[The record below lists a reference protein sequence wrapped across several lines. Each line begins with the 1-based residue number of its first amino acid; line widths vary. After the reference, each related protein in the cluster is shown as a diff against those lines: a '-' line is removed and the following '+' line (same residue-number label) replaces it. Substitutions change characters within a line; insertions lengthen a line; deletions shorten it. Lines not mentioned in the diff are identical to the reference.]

1 MLNPAHILEIALLL
15 LVAFLIGATVGSVAR
30 LAAVRLMRPKVV
42 APPVVANQPAV
53 DATASLVTAPVIEPL
68 TKPVTPAAP
77 AEVPAMDFTEVLL
90 ALAGDKPAGLAPIK
104 MQSIAP
110 LSTAE
115 AAGPAA
121 EMAPARA
128 AGATTSGRPV
138 AHPRVAAEPP
148 RAVVATGIGADVIP
162 FPMDRGGAEP
172 PEVQVAVVVA
182 EPQPEPVSEPEVV
195 ARVEETAVVAV
206 VEAEVESSTDVELA
220 TTEEPAQPPVAAVA
234 EIVEA
239 AVEVVPVVVEAA
251 PAVPASASAA
261 PPESSTEDDEAAAM
275 RAIEGSWSPR
285 RATPVKARR
294 ASLPDDAT
302 SDAATAAVEPE
313 VVPGR
318 PVGIEAPRHGV
329 KDDLTNVIGIL
340 PIIET
345 ALNRLGLYHFDQI
358 AELSDENV
366 GFIEAHLGIAGRIGR
381 EHWRE
386 QARELGAA
394 VGTKRAAGKQ

>member
-30 LAAVRLMRPKVV
+30 LAAVRLIRPKVV

-53 DATASLVTAPVIEPL
+53 EAAASLVTAPVIEPL

-110 LSTAE
+110 LSATE
-115 AAGPAA
+115 TAGPAA

-138 AHPRVAAEPP
+138 AHPRVTAEPP

-162 FPMDRGGAEP
+162 FPIDRAVAEA
-172 PEVQVAVVVA
+172 PEMQVAAVVA
-182 EPQPEPVSEPEVV
+182 EPQPLPEPEVV
-195 ARVEETAVVAV
+195 AQVEEAAVAAV

-220 TTEEPAQPPVAAVA
+220 TPEEPAQAPAVAVA

-239 AVEVVPVVVEAA
+239 AVEVVPVAVEAA
-251 PAVPASASAA
+251 PAVPASAAV
-261 PPESSTEDDEAAAM
+261 PEPSTEDDEAAAM

-285 RATPVKARR
+285 RGTPVKARR

-302 SDAATAAVEPE
+302 PDAATVAPAVEPE
-313 VVPGR
+313 VAPGR
-318 PVGIEAPRHGV
+318 PVGVEAPRHGV

-394 VGTKRAAGKQ
+394 VGTKRVAGKQ

>member
-68 TKPVTPAAP
+68 TKPVAPAAP

-104 MQSIAP
+104 MQSIAL
-110 LSTAE
+110 LSTDE

-162 FPMDRGGAEP
+162 FPMDRGGAEL
-172 PEVQVAVVVA
+172 PEVQVAAVVA
-182 EPQPEPVSEPEVV
+182 EPQPVSEPEVI
-195 ARVEETAVVAV
+195 AQVEETAVTAV
-206 VEAEVESSTDVELA
+206 VEAEVESSTEAALA
-220 TTEEPAQPPVAAVA
+220 TTEKPAQPPAIVVA
-234 EIVEA
+234 EIVEPV
-239 AVEVVPVVVEAA
+239 VEIVPVAVEAA
-251 PAVPASASAA
+251 PAVPAPATV
-261 PPESSTEDDEAAAM
+261 PETSTEDDEAAAM

-285 RATPVKARR
+285 RATPAKARR
-294 ASLPDDAT
+294 ASLPDDTT
-302 SDAATAAVEPE
+302 SDTATAAVEPE
-313 VVPGR
+313 VAPGR

>member
-30 LAAVRLMRPKVV
+30 LAAVRLMRPKAV
-42 APPVVANQPAV
+42 ASPVAANQPAV
-53 DATASLVTAPVIEPL
+53 DAAASLVTAPVIEPL
-68 TKPVTPAAP
+68 AKPVTPAAP

-110 LSTAE
+110 LTAIE

-121 EMAPARA
+121 DMAPARI

-138 AHPRVAAEPP
+138 AHPRVAAEAP
-148 RAVVATGIGADVIP
+148 RAVVAAGIGADVIP
-162 FPMDRGGAEP
+162 FPMDRAAAET
-172 PEVQVAVVVA
+172 PEVPVAALVA
-182 EPQPEPVSEPEVV
+182 EPQPEAEPEVTV
-195 ARVEETAVVAV
+195 QLEATAVAAA
-206 VEAEVESSTDVELA
+206 VEAEVERSTAAELA
-220 TTEEPAQPPVAAVA
+220 TTEEPAQPPVVAVA
-234 EIVEA
+234 EIVES
-239 AVEVVPVVVEAA
+239 AVEVVPVAVEAA
-251 PAVPASASAA
+251 LAVPDSAA
-261 PPESSTEDDEAAAM
+261 VSESSSDDDETAAM

-285 RATPVKARR
+285 RAAPAKARR
-294 ASLPDDAT
+294 ASLPDDVT
-302 SDAATAAVEPE
+302 SDAVTAAAEPE
-313 VVPGR
+313 GVPGR
-318 PVGIEAPRHGV
+318 PAGIGAPRHGL
-329 KDDLTNVIGIL
+329 KDELTNVIGIL

-366 GFIEAHLGIAGRIGR
+366 NFIEAHLGIAGRIGR

-394 VGTKRAAGKQ
+394 AGTKRVGGKQ

>member
-15 LVAFLIGATVGSVAR
+15 FVAFLIGATIGSVAR
-30 LAAVRLMRPKVV
+30 LAAMRLLRPKVV
-42 APPVVANQPAV
+42 APPVVVNQPAV
-53 DATASLVTAPVIEPL
+53 DAPASLVTAPVIEPL
-68 TKPVTPAAP
+68 TKPVSPAAP

-104 MQSIAP
+104 MQSIVP
-110 LSTAE
+110 PSTTE

-138 AHPRVAAEPP
+138 AHPRVAAESP
-148 RAVVATGIGADVIP
+148 RAVVDTGIGADVIP
-162 FPMDRGGAEP
+162 FPVDRAAAEA
-172 PEVQVAVVVA
+172 PEVQVAAVVA
-182 EPQPEPVSEPEVV
+182 EPPPVSEPEVITQ
-195 ARVEETAVVAV
+195 VEEAAVVV
-206 VEAEVESSTDVELA
+206 VAEAEAEVERSTQVAPA
-220 TTEEPAQPPVAAVA
+220 TAEEPAQPPAAA

-239 AVEVVPVVVEAA
+239 AVEVAPVAVAAA
-251 PAVPASASAA
+251 PAVPAPATV
-261 PPESSTEDDEAAAM
+261 PESSTEDDEAAAM
-275 RAIEGSWSPR
+275 RAIEGSWSPG
-285 RATPVKARR
+285 RATPVKPRR

-302 SDAATAAVEPE
+302 SDVATAVPAVEPE

-358 AELSDENV
+358 ADLSDENV
-366 GFIEAHLGIAGRIGR
+366 GFIEVHLGIAGRVAR

-386 QARELGAA
+386 QARELGTA
-394 VGTKRAAGKQ
+394 VGTKRVGGKQ

>member
-68 TKPVTPAAP
+68 TKPVAPAAP

-162 FPMDRGGAEP
+162 FPMDRGGAEL
-172 PEVQVAVVVA
+172 PEVQVAAVVA
-182 EPQPEPVSEPEVV
+182 EPQPVSEPEVI
-195 ARVEETAVVAV
+195 AQVEETAVTAV
-206 VEAEVESSTDVELA
+206 VEAEVESSTEAALA
-220 TTEEPAQPPVAAVA
+220 TTEKPAQPPAVVVA
-234 EIVEA
+234 EIVDP
-239 AVEVVPVVVEAA
+239 AVEIVPVAVEAA
-251 PAVPASASAA
+251 PAIPAPATVP
-261 PPESSTEDDEAAAM
+261 ETSTEDDEAAAM